1 MSEIIKQPI
10 EEEVKSAYLDYA
22 MSVIVGRAIPD
33 VRDGLKPVQRR
44 ILYAMNELGLYPNKP
59 YKKSAR
65 VVGEVLGKYH
75 PHGDTSVYDALVR
88 MAQDFTLRYP
98 LIQGQ
103 GNFGSIDG
111 DPPAAMRYCV
121 VGDTLIHTDKG
132 LIKIKDIVSDSKE
145 NSDNPINIKVQSL
158 NRKINNSD
166 MFFNSG
172 KHKTL
177 KIETEEGYEVEG
189 SLNHPV
195 LTWTTDENGK
205 PVYKWKTLDQI
216 KVGDYVVVSRLND
229 IESDKD
235 LLTEEEAVLLGS
247 LVSEG
252 YISDSRVGFNNT
264 DEDFAHQFEIALVS
278 SYCTSGCRY
287 EGKLKSGKTLIEYQ
301 IHDKDIIQ
309 DISSKG
315 FSEKSGNKE
324 IPYAV
329 LQSSKKVQRAFLKAL
344 FEGDGSIYSGKGTVV
359 ISYSSKSKKLL
370 KQLQVLL
377 LNFEIISR
385 IHRDK
390 QNFRL
395 IISGYHNIKLFYEKI
410 GFLGTKQKKLE
421 KLLKQLSAKETSNS
435 KTDFIPFM
443 ADYIREKYK
452 GKGFN
457 EWLSKHNIDRY
468 PKIKKYW
475 KKLSQILDAEDLTLY
490 KELLENRYY
499 FARVKTVE
507 DTGEKVVYSIRVN
520 SPCHSFV
527 GNGVINHNT
536 EARLT
541 KLAMEMLA
549 DIDKNTV
556 DMRENFDASLMEPEV
571 LPAKFPNLIC
581 NGAAG
586 IAVGLS
592 TNIPPHN
599 FTEVAEALKYL
610 AEFPNATVEELCQFI
625 KGPDFPTG
633 GVLITP
639 KDEIIKIYQDGRGSV
654 VVKGKARIE
663 RLPGNRHR
671 IIIYE
676 IPYQVNKVEFIKRI
690 AELVRKGQE
699 KGISDLRDES
709 DRDGIRIIVELK
721 READP
726 EKVLKKLYRR
736 TQLQKS
742 IPINFTVLVGKQP
755 KTLDLKGILWEFIK
769 HRIEVITRRTL
780 YDLEKAE
787 NRLHIVEGLLK
798 ALENADRVIE
808 IVRGSRDVS
817 SAKEQLMV
825 EFGLTDVQSQAIL
838 DMRLS
843 RFTALEGDK
852 LYQEADDLRLR
863 IEEYQRILSSE
874 EEKIK
879 VFIQEMDEL
888 LEKFGDE
895 RKTLVVEEKGE
906 QLTFEEDYILAV
918 LSSGRIINRKF
929 DEKEEKDQVY
939 QKVLNEVITTVK
951 PGEKLVSIQ
960 EIKSSTPIAFVTD
973 RGRAYWS
980 LVADLPKGEGKISI
994 EEGEIVGTAFKGEG
1008 EEDRLFL
1015 LTQNGVVKRMSY
1027 EDIFYKSQNH
1037 LIIPLSDDDRV
1048 VTAFADDHPSVLAIY
1063 TRKGDLLM
1071 FDRSQVRVT
1080 GDKAKGVEAIDLDEG
1095 DKVRGGFLINSEKY
1109 VLTITEKGYTKLVRK
1124 EEFYTKE
1131 GKLKKRGQK
1140 GLMAVKLSKDDALS
1154 VSTSVNIGDTL
1165 LLSTEKGRILK
1176 LKIDEGKIPVAK
1188 RTAMGEQLIK
1198 IEGDKVIKAVKPEIE
1213 EQS

>member
-1 MSEIIKQPI
+1 
-10 EEEVKSAYLDYA
+10 
-22 MSVIVGRAIPD
+22 
-33 VRDGLKPVQRR
+33 PVQRR

-103 GNFGSIDG
+103 GNFGSVDG

-121 VGDTLIHTDKG
+121 TGDTLVNTDRG
-132 LIKIKDIVSDSKE
+132 LIKIKEIVPNSEE
-145 NSDNPINIKVQSL
+145 NSDNPVTIKVQSL
-158 NRKINNSD
+158 NRKINSSD

-172 KHKTL
+172 KHRTVKV
-177 KIETEEGYEVEG
+177 ETEEGYEIEG

-195 LTWTTDENGK
+195 LVWTVNEEGR
-205 PVYKWKTLDQI
+205 PVYVWKTLDSV
-216 KVGDYVVVSRLND
+216 KAGDYLVVSRNND
-229 IESDKD
+229 IESEKD
-235 LLTEEEAVLLGS
+235 LITEEEALLLGS

-252 YISDSRVGFNNT
+252 YVSESRAGFNNT
-264 DEDFAHQFEIALVS
+264 DEAFVEAFEESLS
-278 SYCTSGCRY
+278 SVYGETFCKY
-287 EGKLKSGKTLIEYQ
+287 ERTLKSGKKITEFQ
-301 IHDKDIIQ
+301 IHSTSVLEDLKDK
-309 DISSKG
+309 SLNGK
-315 FSEKSGNKE
+315 SEEKE
-324 IPYAV
+324 IPSVV
-329 LQSSKKVQRAFLKAL
+329 LLSSKKIQRAFLRAL
-344 FEGDGSIYSGKGTVV
+344 FEGDGSIYETARALN

-377 LNFEIISR
+377 LNFGIISR
-385 IHRDK
+385 IHSDRS
-390 QNFRL
+390 NFRL
-395 IISGYHNIKLFYEKI
+395 IITGYENIKLFMENV
-410 GFLGTKQKKLE
+410 GFLYTKQEKLE
-421 KLLKQLSAKETSNS
+421 KLFKKTYRKETANS
-435 KTDFIPFM
+435 KTDFIPFV
-443 ADYIREKYK
+443 ANYIRKKYK
-452 GKGFN
+452 NKGFN
-457 EWLSKHNIDRY
+457 QWLEKHNIDRY
-468 PKIKKYW
+468 SKIETYW
-475 KKLSQILDAEDLTLY
+475 EKLTDILDREDL
-490 KELLENRYY
+490 ELFAELVKNRYY
-499 FARVKTVE
+499 FAKVKTVE
-507 DTGEKVVYSIRVN
+507 ETGENVVYSIRVN
-520 SPCHSFV
+520 SSCHSFV
-527 GNGVINHNT
+527 ANGIINHNT

-556 DMRENFDASLMEPEV
+556 DMKENFDASLMEPEV

-639 KDEIIKIYQDGRGSV
+639 KEEILKIYQDGRGSV
-654 VVKGKARIE
+654 TVKGKARIE

-676 IPYQVNKVEFIKRI
+676 IPYQVNKVDFIKRI

-742 IPINFTVLVGKQP
+742 IPVNFTVLVGKQP
-755 KTLDLKGILWEFIK
+755 KTLDLKGVLWEFIK

-780 YDLEKAE
+780 YELEKAE

-808 IVRGSRDVS
+808 VVRGSKDVA
-817 SAKEQLMV
+817 SAKAQLKD
-825 EFGLTDVQSQAIL
+825 EFGLTDVQSQSIL

-852 LYQEADDLRLR
+852 LYQEADDLRLK

-874 EEKIK
+874 EEKIR

-895 RKTLVVEEKGE
+895 RKTMVVEEKGE

-918 LSSGRIINRKF
+918 FSTGRIINRKF
-929 DEKEEKDQVY
+929 DETEDKLTVLS
-939 QKVLNEVITTVK
+939 KVLTEINTTIK
-951 PGEKLVSIQ
+951 PEEKLVSLQ
-960 EIKSSTPIAFVTD
+960 EIKSSTPILFVTD

-980 LVADLPKGEGKISI
+980 LIADLPKGEGKINI
-994 EEGEIVGTAFKGEG
+994 EEGEVVGTAFKGEG

-1015 LTQNGVVKRMSY
+1015 LTKNGVIKRMSY

-1037 LIIPLSDDDRV
+1037 LIIPLTEDDRV
-1048 VTAFADDHPSVLAIY
+1048 VTAFADDHPSVLAVY
-1063 TRKGDLLM
+1063 TKKGDLLM

-1095 DKVRGGFLINSEKY
+1095 DEVRGGFLINSEEY
-1109 VLTITEKGYTKLVRK
+1109 VLTITEKGYTKLVKK

-1154 VSTSVNIGDTL
+1154 VATSVNIGDKL
-1165 LLSTEKGRILK
+1165 LLSTEMGRILK
-1176 LKIDEGKIPVAK
+1176 LEIDSSRIPVAK

-1198 IEGDKVIKAVKPEIE
+1198 IEGDRVVRAVKPHIKDSGE
-1213 EQS
+1213 

>member
-1 MSEIIKQPI
+1 MAKKIKLYKNSIFALGIYKKLEIIGSRYKDFI
-10 EEEVKSAYLDYA
+10 DTVVKDNLFFIKVKSIREIEPEITYDIQVAEEHEFIANGML
-22 MSVIVGRAIPD
+22 SH
-33 VRDGLKPVQRR
+33 
-44 ILYAMNELGLYPNKP
+44 NC
-59 YKKSAR
+59 
-65 VVGEVLGKYH
+65 LGKYH

-132 LIKIKDIVSDSKE
+132 LVKIKDIVPDSKE
-145 NSDNPINIKVQSL
+145 NSDNPIDIKVQSL

-172 KHKTL
+172 KHKTI

-189 SLNHPV
+189 SFNHPV
-195 LTWTTDENGK
+195 LTWTTDESGK

-216 KVGDYVVVSRLND
+216 KAGDYVIVSRIND
-229 IESDKD
+229 IEPVED
-235 LLTEEEAVLLGS
+235 LLSEKEAILLGS

-252 YISDSRVGFNNT
+252 YISDNRVGFNNT
-264 DEDFAHQFEIALVS
+264 DKDFADQFETALVG
-278 SYCTSGCRY
+278 SYGTSCCIY
-287 EGKLKSGKTLIEYQ
+287 ERKLKSGKTLIEYQ
-301 IHDKDIIQ
+301 IHHKEVIEDI
-309 DISSKG
+309 K
-315 FSEKSGNKE
+315 EKE
-324 IPYAV
+324 VPYTV
-329 LQSSKKVQRAFLKAL
+329 LRSSKKIQRAFIRAL
-344 FEGDGSIYSGKGTVV
+344 FEGDGSVYKGQGTVV
-359 ISYSSKSKKLL
+359 ISYFSKSKKLL
-370 KQLQVLL
+370 KQLQILL
-377 LNFEIISR
+377 LNFGIISR

-390 QNFRL
+390 QNHRL
-395 IISGYHNIKLFYEKI
+395 IISGYENVKLFKEKI
-410 GFLGTKQKKLE
+410 GFLSTKQQKLE
-421 KLLKQLSAKETSNS
+421 KLLKELNAKETANS
-435 KTDFIPFM
+435 KTDFIPFI
-443 ADYIREKYK
+443 ADYIRKKYK

-468 PKIKKYW
+468 QKIEKYW
-475 KKLSQILDAEDLTLY
+475 KKLEAILDDEDLALY
-490 KELLENRYY
+490 RELLKNRYY
-499 FARVKTVE
+499 FAKVKTVE
-507 DTGEKVVYSIRVN
+507 ETGEKVVYSIRVN
-520 SPCHSFV
+520 SQCHSFV
-527 GNGVINHNT
+527 GNGIINHNT

-541 KLAMEMLA
+541 KLAMEMLT

-599 FTEVAEALKYL
+599 FTEIAEALKYL
-610 AEFPNATVEELCQFI
+610 AEFPNATVEELCQFV

-639 KDEIIKIYQDGRGSV
+639 KEEIIKIYQDGRGSV

-787 NRLHIVEGLLK
+787 NRLHVVEGLLK

-817 SAKEQLMV
+817 SAKEQLKA
-825 EFGLTDVQSQAIL
+825 EFGLTDTQSQAIL

-852 LYQEADDLRLR
+852 LYQEADDLRLK

-879 VFIQEMDEL
+879 VFIQEIDEL
-888 LEKFGDE
+888 LERFGDE
-895 RKTLVVEEKGE
+895 RKTMVVEEKGE

-929 DEKEEKDQVY
+929 DEKEEKEQIY

-951 PGEKLVSIQ
+951 PGEKLISIQ
-960 EIKSSTPIAFVTD
+960 EIKSSTPIAFITD

-980 LVADLPKGEGKISI
+980 LVADLPKGEGKINI

-1008 EEDRLFL
+1008 EEDRMFL

-1037 LIIPLSDDDRV
+1037 LIIPLSEDDRV
-1048 VTAFADDHPSVLAIY
+1048 VTAFADDHPSVLAVY
-1063 TRKGDLLM
+1063 TKKGDLLM

-1095 DKVRGGFLINSEKY
+1095 DKVRGGFLINSEEY

-1154 VSTSVNIGDTL
+1154 VSTSVNFGDTL

-1198 IEGDKVIKAVKPEIE
+1198 IEGDKVIKATKPKTGNS
-1213 EQS
+1213 Q

>member
-1 MSEIIKQPI
+1 MSEIIRQPI

-75 PHGDTSVYDALVR
+75 PHGDSSVYDALVR

-98 LIQGQ
+98 LVQGQ

-111 DPPAAMRYCV
+111 DPPAAMRY
-121 VGDTLIHTDKG
+121 
-132 LIKIKDIVSDSKE
+132 
-145 NSDNPINIKVQSL
+145 
-158 NRKINNSD
+158 
-166 MFFNSG
+166 
-172 KHKTL
+172 
-177 KIETEEGYEVEG
+177 TE
-189 SLNHPV
+189 S
-195 LTWTTDENGK
+195 
-205 PVYKWKTLDQI
+205 
-216 KVGDYVVVSRLND
+216 
-229 IESDKD
+229 
-235 LLTEEEAVLLGS
+235 
-247 LVSEG
+247 
-252 YISDSRVGFNNT
+252 
-264 DEDFAHQFEIALVS
+264 
-278 SYCTSGCRY
+278 
-287 EGKLKSGKTLIEYQ
+287 
-301 IHDKDIIQ
+301 
-309 DISSKG
+309 
-315 FSEKSGNKE
+315 
-324 IPYAV
+324 
-329 LQSSKKVQRAFLKAL
+329 
-344 FEGDGSIYSGKGTVV
+344 
-359 ISYSSKSKKLL
+359 
-370 KQLQVLL
+370 
-377 LNFEIISR
+377 
-385 IHRDK
+385 
-390 QNFRL
+390 
-395 IISGYHNIKLFYEKI
+395 
-410 GFLGTKQKKLE
+410 
-421 KLLKQLSAKETSNS
+421 
-435 KTDFIPFM
+435 
-443 ADYIREKYK
+443 
-452 GKGFN
+452 
-457 EWLSKHNIDRY
+457 
-468 PKIKKYW
+468 
-475 KKLSQILDAEDLTLY
+475 
-490 KELLENRYY
+490 
-499 FARVKTVE
+499 
-507 DTGEKVVYSIRVN
+507 
-520 SPCHSFV
+520 
-527 GNGVINHNT
+527 
-536 EARLT
+536 RLT

-556 DMRENFDASLMEPEV
+556 DMKDNFDASLVEPEV

-633 GVLITP
+633 GVLISS
-639 KDEIIKIYQDGRGSV
+639 KEEIIKMYQDGRGSV

-676 IPYQVNKVEFIKRI
+676 IPYQVNKVELIKRI

-742 IPINFTVLVGKQP
+742 IPVNFTVLVGKQP
-755 KTLDLKGILWEFIK
+755 KTLDLKGVLWEFIK

-780 YDLEKAE
+780 FELEKAE

-808 IVRGSRDVS
+808 IVRGSKDVS
-817 SAKEQLMV
+817 SAKEQLKD
-825 EFGLTDVQSQAIL
+825 EFGLSDAQSQAIL

-852 LYQEADDLRLR
+852 LYQEADELRAK
-863 IEEYQRILSSE
+863 IEGYQRILSSE
-874 EEKIK
+874 EEKIR
-879 VFIQEMDEL
+879 VFIEEIDYL
-888 LEKFGDE
+888 LDKFGDE
-895 RKTLVVEEKGE
+895 RKTVVIEEKGE

-929 DEKEEKDQVY
+929 EKDEKGQTY
-939 QKVLNEVITTVK
+939 QKVFSEIISSLK
-951 PGEKLVSIQ
+951 LGEKLISIQ
-960 EIKSSTPIAFVTD
+960 DIKSSVPIAFITD
-973 RGRAYWS
+973 RGKAYWS
-980 LVADLPKGEGKISI
+980 LVADLPKGEGRINI

-1008 EEDRLFL
+1008 DEDRLFI
-1015 LTQNGVVKRMSY
+1015 LTKNGIIKRMSY

-1037 LIIPLSDDDRV
+1037 SIIPLSEDDSV
-1048 VTAFADDHPSVLAIY
+1048 VVAFADDHPSVIAVY
-1063 TRKGDLLM
+1063 TKKGDLLM

-1095 DKVRGGFLINSEKY
+1095 DEVRGGFLINSEEF

-1140 GLMAVKLSKDDALS
+1140 GLMAVKLGKDDALS
-1154 VSTSVNIGDTL
+1154 VATATNFGEDL
-1165 LLSTEKGRILK
+1165 LLSTEKGKLLRLK
-1176 LKIDEGKIPVAK
+1176 VEEGKIPVAK

-1198 IEGDKVIKAVKPEIE
+1198 IEGDKVIKIVKPEVKTE
-1213 EQS
+1213 DER